1 MMRLIT
7 PSIEPE
13 RQQGPTGLDHDQVA
27 ATVAREIHPG
37 IVRLK
42 RSEFLVSLT
51 WLIPAAVVLFL
62 AARNPRRLGVLVFIA
77 VVAIAT
83 VVRRGAEW
91 LRARRDDPVVRFH
104 RQEHEEVEQATAI
117 AEHRIR
123 ASAVRP
129 SVTYALVATIS
140 VVTWIQFLG
149 PGVQQSLVLAALV
162 KPAVFAGQW
171 WRLLSVAYLHGSL
184 LHWLM
189 NMSGL
194 IALGSLIE
202 IYERRSMIAPV
213 FVLSAIGGAL
223 ASTALIAIMPAP
235 SVGASGGIMGL
246 AGYLFIVSRGST
258 RLPPWIAKRMV
269 SVFSATAIF
278 GLASFFFIDNAAHLG
293 GTITGI
299 LVGLLVRSD
308 PETAP
313 TPMRERLVDVLIWGG
328 TLLFAGGALFTIT
341 RLTRF
346 A

>member
-1 MMRLIT
+1 MRLIT

-13 RQQGPTGLDHDQVA
+13 RGPGANALDDDQVA

-37 IVRLK
+37 IVQLK
-42 RSEFLVSLT
+42 RNEFLTSLT

-62 AARNPRRLGVLVFIA
+62 AARNPRRLGALLFIA

-83 VVRRGAEW
+83 VIRRGADW
-91 LRARRDDPVVRFH
+91 LRVRRDDPVVRFH
-104 RQEHEEVEQATAI
+104 RQEHEEIEQTAAI
-117 AEHRIR
+117 AEHRIL
-123 ASAVRP
+123 AAAVRP
-129 SVTYALVATIS
+129 SVTYALAATIS

-149 PGVQQSLVLAALV
+149 PGVQQSIFLAALV

-194 IALGSLIE
+194 LALGSLIE

-223 ASTALIAIMPAP
+223 ASTALITIMPAP

-258 RLPPWIAKRMV
+258 RLPPWIARRMV
-269 SVFSATAIF
+269 SIFSATAIF

-293 GTITGI
+293 GTIAGI
-299 LVGLLVRSD
+299 LVGLMVRSD
-308 PETAP
+308 PETAQ
-313 TPMRERLVDVLIWGG
+313 TSARQRLVDVLSWGG
-328 TLLFAGGALFTIT
+328 TLLFACGALFTIA
-341 RLTRF
+341 RLTRL